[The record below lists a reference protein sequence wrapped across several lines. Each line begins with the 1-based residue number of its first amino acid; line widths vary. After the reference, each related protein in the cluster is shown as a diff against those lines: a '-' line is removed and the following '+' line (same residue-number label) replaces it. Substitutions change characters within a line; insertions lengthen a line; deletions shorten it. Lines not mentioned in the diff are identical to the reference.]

1 MLEPSKRLQAVGIQ
15 SSEGI
20 AMSDWETL
28 GAVDPRELTDARLQ
42 LHWAAQAAAGV
53 GRQLLPHQ
61 ADYGEQSFQWF
72 AGPRV
77 LAQEVVE
84 GKFRSAV
91 RPYPAALL
99 LLNEDGS
106 TLAELPLNG
115 RTLDAA
121 YEWVKVEVESLW
133 GRPLETPLERPGE
146 DFSSHP
152 VGNGATFA
160 TSGPGFA
167 EIGRYYADA
176 DRVLRAVAGRNPGAS
191 PVRCWPHHFDIATLI
206 LLDEGADEEKARS
219 IGVGLSPGDG
229 GIPEPYLYVLPWP
242 APATTGLPELAGGR
256 WQTEGWV
263 GAVLEASGFT
273 GAGSN
278 GSQARRV
285 EAFLD
290 SAVSGCRRLLK
301 GGTAE

>member
-1 MLEPSKRLQAVGIQ
+1 
-15 SSEGI
+15 
-20 AMSDWETL
+20 MSDWETL

-53 GRQLLPHQ
+53 GKQLVPHQ
-61 ADYGEQSFQWF
+61 PDYGEQSFQWL

-77 LAQEVVE
+77 LAQGVVE

-99 LLNEDGS
+99 LLDRDGS
-106 TLAELPLNG
+106 ILAELPLEG
-115 RTLDAA
+115 RTLAAA
-121 YEWVKVEVESLW
+121 YEWVKIEVERLL
-133 GRPLETPLERPGE
+133 GRPFEKPLERPGE
-146 DFSSHP
+146 DFPAHP
-152 VGNGATFA
+152 VGSGATFA

-167 EIGRYYADA
+167 ELGRYYADA
-176 DRVLRAVAGRNPGAS
+176 DRVLRAVAGRNPEAS
-191 PVRCWPHHFDIATLI
+191 PVRCWPHHFDLATLI
-206 LLDEGADEEKARS
+206 LLDEGADPEKARS
-219 IGVGLSPGDG
+219 IGVGLSPGDS

-242 APATTGLPELAGGR
+242 APATTGLPNLAGGR

-263 GAVLEASGFT
+263 GAVLEASDFA

-285 EAFLD
+285 EAFLE
-290 SAVSGCRRLLK
+290 SAVAGSRRLLE
-301 GGTAE
+301 GGRAE

>member
-1 MLEPSKRLQAVGIQ
+1 MN
-15 SSEGI
+15 
-20 AMSDWETL
+20 DWETL

-53 GRQLLPHQ
+53 GKLLLPHQ
-61 ADYGEQSFQWF
+61 EDYGEQSFQWL

-77 LAQEVVE
+77 LAQGVVD

-91 RPYPAALL
+91 RPSPAALL
-99 LLNEDGS
+99 LLDGDGA
-106 TLAELPLNG
+106 TLAELPLEG
-115 RTLDAA
+115 RTLDGV
-121 YEWVKVEVESLW
+121 YEWVKTEVERLW
-133 GRPLETPLERPGE
+133 GCPLEKPLERPGE
-146 DFSSHP
+146 DFPAHP
-152 VGNGATFA
+152 VGSGAVFNTA
-160 TSGPGFA
+160 GPGFA
-167 EIGRYYADA
+167 ELGRYYADA
-176 DRVLRAVAGRNPGAS
+176 DRALRAIAERNPGAS

-206 LLDEGADEEKARS
+206 LLDEGEDAEKARS

-229 GIPEPYLYVLPWP
+229 GIPEPYFYLLPWP
-242 APATTGLPELAGGR
+242 APKTGALPELAGGR

-263 GAVLEASGFT
+263 GAVLEASDFA

-290 SAVSGCRRLLK
+290 SAVTGCRRLLE
-301 GGTAE
+301 GGKTE

>member
-1 MLEPSKRLQAVGIQ
+1 MLEIPKRLQAGGIQ

-53 GRQLLPHQ
+53 GKQLVPHQ
-61 ADYGEQSFQWF
+61 PDYGEQSFQWL

-77 LAQEVVE
+77 LAQGVVE

-99 LLNEDGS
+99 LLDGDGA
-106 TLAELPLNG
+106 TLAELLLEG
-115 RTLDAA
+115 CMLDAA
-121 YEWVKVEVESLW
+121 YEWMKTEVERLW
-133 GRPLETPLERPGE
+133 GRPLEKPLERPGE
-146 DFSSHP
+146 DFPSHP
-152 VGNGATFA
+152 VGNGATFS

-176 DRVLRAVAGRNPGAS
+176 DRVLRTVAGRNPGAS

-206 LLDEGADEEKARS
+206 LLDEGMDAEKARS

-242 APATTGLPELAGGR
+242 APAMTGLPKLAGGR

-263 GAVLEASGFT
+263 GAVLEASDFA

-285 EAFLD
+285 ETFLE
-290 SAVSGCRRLLK
+290 SAVSGSRRLLE